1 MPGMPQPVFHSSTVY
16 GIVYDVV
23 FLARKSLYK
32 YHVIVIIIC
41 SMTTNVNSKGG
52 GSPTIKNTSFF
63 VPWLPLI

>member
-1 MPGMPQPVFHSSTVY
+1 MPQPVFHSSTVY

-52 GSPTIKNTSFF
+52 IRIEAEFESGQVQIS
-63 VPWLPLI
+63 L